1 VKYAY
6 PQNPTHAVSAIKRYD
21 ESADSST
28 SQSNLERPQDIAV
41 VGETVPLIF
50 CERKTWSSAL
60 GVNGGVWLSPRLIQ
74 LGIRQTDLSMMYLL
88 SQGEVS
94 AISRDKTFWGYN
106 KVGNVDSGSQVCTA
120 YEDVPPCLDLDY
132 DPGGSIDWTE
142 TITRPGPSPSSG
154 GFTYTTQ
161 TDKAVKVTLNF
172 TVDCNV
178 TFNGTIVC
186 GGDFRYY
193 WYEAWRP
200 DDNRGSCSMAGDRYE
215 RDRELVEEGGYVGRD
230 YRAKGFTVLTTETW
244 TEDPCCTS
252 DGISYNYKFEVTT
265 AGMNKNAQ
273 LFFTSGV
280 LYDWRA
286 VSETD
291 GSVVQQGQKWLDH
304 GSNSFQVDGLPPDKY
319 QIQFTAAKYGWS
331 GATTYCIL
339 SPSDNMPSQVASYQN
354 RSMGFSRSAPGNGNL
369 SGTSQA
375 TEVVYNTLD
384 FPELPG
390 GDQQI
395 VGGLS
400 DLTMFGIRGNI
411 NLLRPQDGP
420 DYFLQ
425 SHVFVEQGVQVE
437 RLLTDDVGPSSMYPD
452 LVYYLMQKTKVL
464 QADQIDVDAL
474 RKAAQLCQTYQMH
487 FNGVLQTTN
496 SLSEWMT
503 RTAPY
508 FLLTPRQVD
517 GKYGLWP
524 VCPMNSSGE
533 LSRDVVQP
541 EMVITADDIVSGS
554 YSRQY
559 ISPIDRRPICLV
571 MVYRDQPAESVGQ
584 TVTVEVRY
592 PGTALSGPWESH
604 DLTEHCCRPEQ
615 AVYAAR
621 YILAKR
627 RFTTHTAS
635 FTLGRR
641 AAQLKPGDIVR
652 VDLDVVTTDGDGI
665 QDSIFYQLE
674 SLAEGQGGQVIVEAT
689 HFPVDSNGVSVVAKE
704 THAGAVTIQ

>member
-1 VKYAY
+1 
-6 PQNPTHAVSAIKRYD
+6 
-21 ESADSST
+21 
-28 SQSNLERPQDIAV
+28 
-41 VGETVPLIF
+41 
-50 CERKTWSSAL
+50 
-60 GVNGGVWLSPRLIQ
+60 
-74 LGIRQTDLSMMYLL
+74 
-88 SQGEVS
+88 
-94 AISRDKTFWGYN
+94 
-106 KVGNVDSGSQVCTA
+106 
-120 YEDVPPCLDLDY
+120 
-132 DPGGSIDWTE
+132 
-142 TITRPGPSPSSG
+142 
-154 GFTYTTQ
+154 
-161 TDKAVKVTLNF
+161 
-172 TVDCNV
+172 
-178 TFNGTIVC
+178 
-186 GGDFRYY
+186 
-193 WYEAWRP
+193 
-200 DDNRGSCSMAGDRYE
+200 
-215 RDRELVEEGGYVGRD
+215 
-230 YRAKGFTVLTTETW
+230 
-244 TEDPCCTS
+244 
-252 DGISYNYKFEVTT
+252 
-265 AGMNKNAQ
+265 
-273 LFFTSGV
+273 
-280 LYDWRA
+280 
-286 VSETD
+286 
-291 GSVVQQGQKWLDH
+291 
-304 GSNSFQVDGLPPDKY
+304 
-319 QIQFTAAKYGWS
+319 
-331 GATTYCIL
+331 
-339 SPSDNMPSQVASYQN
+339 
-354 RSMGFSRSAPGNGNL
+354 MGFSRGAPGNGSL

-384 FPELPG
+384 FPDLPG

-411 NLLRPQDGP
+411 NLLRPDDGP

-425 SHVFVEQGVQVE
+425 SHVFVEAGVRVH
-437 RLLTDDVGPSSMYPD
+437 RLLQGNTGPSSMYPD

-524 VCPMNSSGE
+524 VCPMNSAGE

-592 PGTALSGPWESH
+592 PGTALSGPFESH

-652 VDLDVVTTDGDGI
+652 VDLDLATTDGAGVT
-665 QDSIFYQLE
+665 DSIFYQLE

-689 HFPVDSNGVSVVAKE
+689 HFPVDSSGVSVVAKE

>member
-21 ESADSST
+21 ESSDSST
-28 SQSNLERPQDIAV
+28 SQANLERAQDIAV
-41 VGETVPLIF
+41 VGETVPLIY
-50 CERKTWSSAL
+50 CDRKDWGGEL

-74 LGIRQTDLSMMYLL
+74 LGVRQTDLSMMYLL
-88 SQGEVS
+88 SQGQVS
-94 AISRDKTFWGYN
+94 AIDRAKTFWGYS
-106 KVGNVDSGSQVCTA
+106 KIGDVDPDSEVCTA
-120 YEDVPPCLDLDY
+120 YEDVPACLDLDY
-132 DPGGSIDWTE
+132 DPGGSINWTE
-142 TITRPGPSPSSG
+142 IINRPGPGPSQS
-154 GFTYTTQ
+154 GFTYSTQ

-172 TVDCNV
+172 SVDCQV
-178 TFNGTIVC
+178 TFSGAIVC
-186 GGDFRYY
+186 GADWSNTWSEG
-193 WYEAWRP
+193 WRP
-200 DDNRGSCSMAGDRYE
+200 DSNRGSCTMGGDWLEKRKDYAESGASSGDYYRNKGFNVQVIDSYE
-215 RDRELVEEGGYVGRD
+215 RNPR
-230 YRAKGFTVLTTETW
+230 
-244 TEDPCCTS
+244 CTS
-252 DGISYNYKFEVTT
+252 DGISYNKTFLVTT
-265 AGMNKNAQ
+265 AGMNKNAA
-273 LFFTSGV
+273 LYFTSGV
-280 LYDWRA
+280 LYNWSV

-291 GSVVQQGQKWLDH
+291 GSVLQQGQQWLNH
-304 GSNSFQVDGLPPDKY
+304 GSNTFEVDGLPPDKY
-319 QIQFTAAKYGWS
+319 QIQFSTAQFGWT
-331 GATTYCIL
+331 GASSYCLL
-339 SPSDNMPSQVASYQN
+339 SPSENMPQQVAAYQN
-354 RSMGFSRSAPGNGNL
+354 ASMGYSSSAPGNGSL

-400 DLTMFGIRGNI
+400 DLTMFGIRGNV
-411 NLLRPQDGP
+411 NLLRPEDGP

-425 SHVFVEQGVQVE
+425 SHVFVEQGIQVE
-437 RLLTDDVGPSSMYPD
+437 RLMTGDVGASSMYPD
-452 LVYYLMQKTKVL
+452 LVYYLMQKAKVL
-464 QADQIDVDAL
+464 QEDQIDKEAL
-474 RKAAQLCQTYQMH
+474 RLACKLCQTYGMH

-503 RTAPY
+503 RTSPY

-524 VCPMNSSGE
+524 VCPMNAAGE
-533 LSRDVVQP
+533 LSRDAVQP
-541 EMVITADDIVSGS
+541 AMVVTTDDIAVGS

-559 ISPIDRRPICLV
+559 MSPIDRRPICLV
-571 MVYRDQPAESVGQ
+571 MVYRDQPVEAVGQ

-592 PGTALSGPWESH
+592 PGTALSGPFESH

-652 VDLDVVTTDGDGI
+652 VDLALQTTDGEGI
-665 QDSIFYQLE
+665 TDSIFYQLE
-674 SLAEGQGGQVIVEAT
+674 SLQEGQGGQVIVEAT
-689 HFPVDSNGVSVVAKE
+689 HFPVDENGVSVVAKE
-704 THAGAVTIQ
+704 THEGAVTIQ